1 MTFSGIIV
9 AAGSGTRM
17 GGVDKCA
24 LPLNGRSMASYSV
37 DVLAEAVTDLVVVVA
52 TDQLSA
58 WRAIADTEGWRARVR
73 FVAGGETRSQS
84 VFAGLSALE
93 DGGPCAYVAIHDGA
107 RPLLSSQMVD
117 DCFAAVR
124 EHGAVTLATPV
135 TDTIKRVDGTRI
147 VETPDRAGLWAA
159 QTPQVFA
166 RDMLRAAFA
175 WGRTIPSLAFTDEAG
190 LVEAF
195 GHPVHVVRSSRE
207 NFKVTEMIDYRLAEI
222 TLAARRSANA

>member
-1 MTFSGIIV
+1 MTFGGMIV

-24 LPLNGRSMASYSV
+24 LPLNGRSMVSYSV
-37 DVLAEAVTDLVVVVA
+37 AVLAGAVTDLVVVVA
-52 TDQLSA
+52 AAQLSA
-58 WRAIADTEGWRARVR
+58 WRTIADTEGWSARVR
-73 FVAGGETRSQS
+73 FVSGGETRGQS
-84 VFAGLSALE
+84 VFAGLSTLE
-93 DGGPCAYVAIHDGA
+93 DGGACAYVAVHDGA
-107 RPLLSSQMVD
+107 RPLLSLQMVD
-117 DCFAAVR
+117 DCFAAAR

-166 RDMLRAAFA
+166 WDVLRAAFA
-175 WGRTIPSLAFTDEAG
+175 WARTVPPLAFTDEAG

-195 GHPVHVVRSSRE
+195 GHPVHVVRGSRE
-207 NFKVTEMIDYRLAEI
+207 NFKVTEPVDYRLAEI
-222 TLAARRSANA
+222 ALAARRSANA